1 MSMTI
6 SYPPELPVSAA
17 RDEIVDALNRHQVIV
32 VAGETGSGKTTQLPK
47 MLAEVLGVA
56 DAEPGERG
64 MIAHTQP
71 RRIAARS
78 VAERLAEELGT
89 TIGDDVGYQVRFTDE
104 SSKKTRIKLMTDG
117 ILLAEIAGDPQLSRY
132 SGIIIDEAHE
142 RSLNIDVLLGHVARL
157 LPQRPDLKVVI
168 TSATIDP
175 ESFARHFATKDSA
188 GELVPAPIIEVSG
201 RTYPVEI
208 RYRPVGEDP
217 NDGADELDPASIPAD
232 VDMTSAVV
240 DAVKELASEGPG
252 DILVFFSGEREIRD
266 AQQALNGVISSTP
279 RLRNSEVL
287 PLFGRLSMAEQHRI
301 FAPGSKRRIVLAT
314 NVAETS
320 LTVPGIRYVVDTGL
334 ARISRYSTRTKVQRL
349 PIERI
354 SQASARQRSGRSGR
368 VADGI
373 AIRLYSEEDF
383 ESRPEFTDPEILRT
397 NLASVILQM
406 AAMKVIQTPDDI
418 ADFPFVQAPP
428 ARAVRDGV
436 TLLREL
442 GALTEPAQ
450 HNTGQ
455 QQQRQQQQG
464 KPRGRRGR
472 RGRGP
477 QQPRGPLTRI
487 GRDLARLPVDVR
499 LGRMILEAA
508 KHSAATEVLVIAA
521 ALSIQD
527 PRERPSEESGNRAK
541 AAELHARFADKKS
554 DFTGLLN
561 LWRYLQEQQRELS
574 SSAFRRM
581 CRAEFINYLR
591 VREWQDLFEQLRK
604 LVKPLRVSVPNRDV
618 DPVNKHD
625 AIHMALLSGLLS
637 HIGSWDE
644 RKREYAGARG
654 TRFSIFP
661 GSALAQRKPEFAMAA
676 ELVETSRLWARTV
689 AEFNPDWV
697 EKVAPHLIK
706 VSHSEPHW
714 SRKQGAALIY
724 EKVTLFGVTVVPR
737 RRAQLS
743 RLDRALAR
751 ELFIRH
757 ALVEGDWDTHHA
769 FFRRNLKR
777 LREVEEMQT
786 RMRRHDLLADD
797 HALFDFYDQRIPE
810 HVTDQRAL
818 DRWWKGARGEN
829 PHLLDFDPEKLLQA
843 DGEELDHDAYPQ
855 QWRVDDDLSLELRYA
870 FDPTGAGRDGVYVRV
885 PIVFLNQLSPE
896 PFQWHVP
903 GFRVELITALIRSL
917 PKQVRKAFVP
927 APDVAQAA
935 ADALAEDFDPATDAL
950 LPSLELALRR
960 LRGEVI
966 PPGSWD
972 LERVPDYLKPTFQVI
987 GARGKILGDS
997 KDLRA
1002 LQAQLASQNRAAIA
1016 SELGVSAEQLGEA
1029 KRRAGGKQAATN
1041 SGKQGGKSAPKPAP
1055 MPGPKANAA
1064 TASGADTASSV
1075 WEQRGLT
1082 EWPADLP
1089 EQRFPHEVSATVRVR
1104 DITGYPGLTD
1114 LKNTAGITIYRSV
1127 AERTVGHRRGTIR
1140 LLALTVPSP
1149 QRYVMD
1155 HLTSREKI
1163 AFARTPHGNV
1173 DTFVKDA
1180 VYAAVDQLTPPQ
1192 APLDEAGFK
1201 ALFNHVRGELIET
1214 TLGLIKSLEKTLASS
1229 NRIQARL
1236 DAITSNALA
1245 DTVSDIRSQLR
1256 GLLYPGFVAAAG
1268 GHNVMHL
1275 PRYMEAIEK
1284 RLDKVEAGALTRDL
1298 ENTDIIQDLEDAYD
1312 DALDAVPQGAAPS
1325 EKLLDIKWLLEE
1337 QRVSLFAQEL
1347 GTARS
1352 VSPKRIRTALREAQ
1366 H

>member
-1 MSMTI
+1 MTI

-175 ESFARHFATKDSA
+175 ESFARHFATKNA
-188 GELVPAPIIEVSG
+188 EGALAPAPIIEVSG

-266 AQQALNGVISSTP
+266 AQQALNGVIGSTP

-927 APDVAQAA
+927 APDVALAA

-1029 KRRAGGKQAATN
+1029 KRRAGGKQAATT
-1041 SGKQGGKSAPKPAP
+1041 SGKPGGKSAPKPAP

-1089 EQRFPHEVSATVRVR
+1089 EQRFPHEVSATVRGR

-1114 LKNTAGITIYRSV
+1114 LKNKAGITIYRSV

-1163 AFARTPHGNV
+1163 AFARTPHGDV

-1192 APLDEAGFK
+1192 TPLDEAGFK

-1214 TLGLIKSLEKTLASS
+1214 TLGLIKGLEKTLASA

-1236 DAITSNALA
+1236 DSITSNALA

-1298 ENTDIIQDLEDAYD
+1298 ENTDIIQELEDAYD